1 MRLTVVAKIILGFAV
16 FCGLLILTGLL
27 SYAGLSDI
35 RGSAVSV
42 VEDKMPIQ
50 NQMMEMKSETLTL
63 ATIIVNGYYKDTIDG
78 LSQSREQFTALA
90 AEFEQQLDGLTASD
104 EQQFTQQAGQTFLT
118 HSNAMY
124 QARHQFLMTR
134 QAVTDQLAR
143 VLSASDEASALMLD
157 LSYLEESQAGVRTL
171 IGAGNNV
178 DNKLL
183 TLTTGLEDL
192 AASETSSNTQ
202 TIIEDINYQLSN
214 LEVDAGYL
222 NRLAETIDDG
232 GIIKAFNQQYT
243 SLKSALSGNNGLIML
258 QQQKMDYSNT
268 AAVSKA
274 EAEEALQ
281 QTLNG
286 VNSLFE
292 KASMDAVNGQQ
303 LILATVQESLI
314 ETLVVSA
321 TGLVVAIIL
330 AVVITRSI
338 ARPLMRIN
346 GGLRQLSQG
355 DLTCRLDDSGHDEF
369 AGLARKVNALAASLR
384 ELVGNIHQQ
393 EEQLIAISKQ
403 GVAMGEQSLQDV
415 DRQRE
420 QVTVTSDN
428 TNHVQRTSQSNLTQ
442 ISQAMDALSQVHQQS
457 SKIAELVGHS
467 RRQSQEQVAQAE
479 QSAHTIERLDEN
491 SRNIGGIL
499 DVIKTIAEQTNLLA
513 LNAAIEAAR
522 AGEQGRG
529 FAVVA
534 DEVRTLA
541 TRTQNSTAE
550 IEAMIASLQQDAAQ
564 AVEAIAMG
572 KSLASRGQETV
583 EQVDTQ
589 VTEIQ
594 DIIAGL
600 HHINRQIVDDTKT
613 QDGLLAE
620 VVRSL
625 QTIVSLA
632 DSSGQSTHSAN
643 LSIRQL
649 DEQIDSL
656 RAAVATFRL

>member
-42 VEDKMPIQ
+42 VENKMPMQ
-50 NQMMEMKSETLTL
+50 SQMMEMKSETLTL
-63 ATIIVNGYYKDTIDG
+63 ATIIVNGYHEDSIDG
-78 LSQSREQFTALA
+78 LNQSRQQFAALA
-90 AEFEQQLDGLTASD
+90 TEFAQQLDDLSSNQEQQL
-104 EQQFTQQAGQTFLT
+104 TQQSGRAFLS
-118 HSNAMY
+118 HSEAMY
-124 QARHQFLMTR
+124 KARHQFLTIR
-134 QAVTDQLAR
+134 QAVQEQLSV
-143 VLSASDEASALMLD
+143 VLSVSDEASALMLD
-157 LSYLEESQAGVRTL
+157 LSYLNSRQAGLQTL

-192 AASETSSNTQ
+192 AVSEQADNTQ
-202 TIIEDINYQLSN
+202 SIIEDINYQISN
-214 LEVDAGYL
+214 LDVDAGYL
-222 NRLAETIDDG
+222 NRLVETIDDG
-232 GIIKAFNQQYT
+232 GTVSAFNRQYST
-243 SLKSALSGNNGLIML
+243 LKSALFGDDGLIAL
-258 QQQKMDYSNT
+258 QQQKIEQKTT
-268 AAVSKA
+268 AALSKTQ
-274 EAEEALQ
+274 AEEALHN
-281 QTLNG
+281 TLNG

-292 KASMDAVNGQQ
+292 KASMDTLIGQQ
-303 LILATVQESLI
+303 TILATVQESLI

-321 TGLVVAIIL
+321 TGLIVAIIL
-330 AVVITRSI
+330 AVIITRSI
-338 ARPLMRIN
+338 ARPLARIN
-346 GGLRQLSQG
+346 GGLRQLSKG

-369 AGLARKVNALAASLR
+369 AGLARKVNLLAASLR

-420 QVTVTSDN
+420 QVTMTSDN

-442 ISQAMDALSQVHQQS
+442 ISQAMEALNKVHLQS
-457 SKIAELVGHS
+457 SKIAELVGHT

-491 SRNIGGIL
+491 SRNIGSIL

-550 IEAMIASLQQDAAQ
+550 IEAMIDSLQQDAAQ
-564 AVEAIAMG
+564 AVDAIAAG
-572 KSLASRGQETV
+572 KTLASRGQETV
-583 EQVDTQ
+583 EQVDAQ
-589 VTEIQ
+589 VAEIQ
-594 DIIAGL
+594 DIISGL

-620 VVRSL
+620 VVRLSL
-625 QTIVSLA
+625 IHISEPT
-632 DSSGQSTHSAN
+632 
-643 LSIRQL
+643 RPY
-649 DEQIDSL
+649 
-656 RAAVATFRL
+656 